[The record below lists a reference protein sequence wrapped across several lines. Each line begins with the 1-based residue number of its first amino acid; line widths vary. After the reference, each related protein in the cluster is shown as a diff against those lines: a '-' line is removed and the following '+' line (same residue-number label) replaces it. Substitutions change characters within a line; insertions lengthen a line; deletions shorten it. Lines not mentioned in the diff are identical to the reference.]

1 MGRPIAF
8 VAKTILDDRL
18 RDLDLQVHGLLVYQ
32 EEFKVVSLLA
42 EHTRNL
48 NDDFDSKH
56 LIGKV

>member
-1 MGRPIAF
+1 M
-8 VAKTILDDRL
+8 
-18 RDLDLQVHGLLVYQ
+18 HGLLVYQ